1 MLPRRRNNLPTYNK
15 LRSAIQL
22 LPVFPVTG
30 ARPLLPG
37 GLKMSSWPLL
47 DNRWSVTG
55 CPHKVLFSDHSF
67 SQFYAAFLINLYYQG
82 RQSLVLRHVEV
93 LLTLGE
99 ISLIQRVVGNLIQ
112 EEALWLYLE
121 IAGIL
126 DLGLQNINGIT
137 FWCYFAL
144 PHPSQQTRNGSGKP
158 EPCEVWNRTGRQLRR
173 KYHSSINH
181 FHLTFQILCSNLTL
195 QTQLNST
202 YSSVDGAGNK
212 AVGSKVTSKR

>member
-1 MLPRRRNNLPTYNK
+1 
-15 LRSAIQL
+15 
-22 LPVFPVTG
+22 
-30 ARPLLPG
+30 
-37 GLKMSSWPLL
+37 MSVG
-47 DNRWSVTG
+47 D
-55 CPHKVLFSDHSF
+55 LFSDHYF

-137 FWCYFAL
+137 F
-144 PHPSQQTRNGSGKP
+144 
-158 EPCEVWNRTGRQLRR
+158 
-173 KYHSSINH
+173 
-181 FHLTFQILCSNLTL
+181 
-195 QTQLNST
+195 
-202 YSSVDGAGNK
+202 
-212 AVGSKVTSKR
+212 